1 MWCLHACA
9 VWPNGFALRSHVNGI
24 VGTCADRQN
33 SSQIPRIYVSLFP
46 HGPTAHAQT
55 MKKKPQTL
63 ASPEVH
69 EKTHCIEIKLDFFL
83 ITNLEWSLVTSGTC
97 VRSEWHHALFFFTTL
112 VYKINI
118 GCLLLGGRSHKQW
131 MRPSNG
137 MNKPGSWPWLD

>member
-1 MWCLHACA
+1 MGMLIHVTHGESNKLTDRKTPGCIWCLHACA

-69 EKTHCIEIKLDFFL
+69 EK
-83 ITNLEWSLVTSGTC
+83 ITL
-97 VRSEWHHALFFFTTL
+97 
-112 VYKINI
+112 Y
-118 GCLLLGGRSHKQW
+118 
-131 MRPSNG
+131 
-137 MNKPGSWPWLD
+137 